1 MNIMLDTTYIMP
13 AIGITISG
21 VQHDA
26 LKTLHAL
33 GHTTS
38 ISELTLFELSA
49 KGTKYTA
56 SGQLSLERLIKG
68 LRSIILDESIQKAP
82 FYDDEQLVVSFRLR
96 ELINDYVD
104 CAILSSAIFG
114 HDALMTEDGI
124 IHNLI
129 EREEFKSIIDETNP
143 EFSVFS
149 HRDLKKL

>member
-1 MNIMLDTTYIMP
+1 MLDTTYIMP

-26 LKTLHAL
+26 LKTLHAAL

-38 ISELTLFELSA
+38 IRELTLFELSA

-82 FYDDEQLVVSFRLR
+82 FYDDERLVVSFRLR

-143 EFSVFS
+143 AFSVFS